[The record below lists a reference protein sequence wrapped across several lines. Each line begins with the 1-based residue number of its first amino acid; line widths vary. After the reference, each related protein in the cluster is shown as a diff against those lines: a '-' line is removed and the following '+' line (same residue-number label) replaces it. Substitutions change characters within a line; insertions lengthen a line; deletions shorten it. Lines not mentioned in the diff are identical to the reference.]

1 VAVDVEI
8 VVVISH
14 FQPSVLQLQ
23 SRCLHFSAIVRNV
36 TWLCGDQ
43 RFIVPL
49 FDYNKI
55 GLMLSCTFLLWVK
68 TTVRNSCLYTWRTV
82 KAETKQMKNR
92 AFSQL
97 ISDFSQCAVS
107 HPQLLTREGDTTA
120 VIRVFHVMST
130 LKGKLEET
138 GQRQICWRN
147 NRDMSY
153 TRKTEYSQDPVNGQ
167 WPAVFYT
174 NAIAYMV
181 KWFNFSGENYVKR
194 VEYLSLYHVK

>member
-1 VAVDVEI
+1 
-8 VVVISH
+8 
-14 FQPSVLQLQ
+14 
-23 SRCLHFSAIVRNV
+23 
-36 TWLCGDQ
+36 
-43 RFIVPL
+43 
-49 FDYNKI
+49 
-55 GLMLSCTFLLWVK
+55 M
-68 TTVRNSCLYTWRTV
+68 

-167 WPAVFYT
+167 
-174 NAIAYMV
+174 
-181 KWFNFSGENYVKR
+181 
-194 VEYLSLYHVK
+194 